1 MLSVRLDDLLA
12 EMVERG
18 SSDLF
23 VKAGV
28 PPHVRI
34 DGKIT
39 PLDYGELSQ
48 EDAQDL
54 AYGMMTED
62 QIERFEKI
70 PEMDLA
76 LGVRG
81 VGRFRVNLF
90 RQRGSIAMVFRHIST
105 PNFNFED
112 LMLPPAVQ
120 TLSEKHRGL
129 VLVTGTTGS
138 GKSTTLAAMINHI
151 NHHRRCHIVT
161 IEDPI
166 EFLHN
171 DKEAI
176 VSQREVG
183 FDTKSF
189 GDALRHVLRQAPD
202 VILIGEM
209 RDLETVQTAI
219 AAAETGHLVLSTL
232 HTIDAVQTVERIIN
246 FFPAYLHAQIRMEMA
261 LGLQGVISQRLLP
274 RKRGQGRVP
283 ACEILISTPLI
294 KKLLNEGKTMELL
307 PNIMEGA
314 HWGMQSFNQALHK
327 LIVTDMISYETALTY
342 ATSPEELKLMVE
354 GIASGT
360 KHNLAVQDATGI
372 IPGLSASPTGIH
384 NLNNPQGSSTQINFP
399 PSPGKLPLTTPLP
412 MRTKPPQPGGGG

>member
-12 EMVERG
+12 EMVDRG

-23 VKAGV
+23 LKAGV
-28 PPHVRI
+28 PPHARI
-34 DGKIT
+34 DGKIQ
-39 PLDYGELSQ
+39 PMDYSDLTVEEVQ
-48 EDAQDL
+48 EI

-62 QIERFEKI
+62 QIEKFEKI

-90 RQRGSIAMVFRHIST
+90 RQRGSVAMVFRHIGT
-105 PNFNFED
+105 PNFNFKD
-112 LMLPPAVQ
+112 LTLPDSVRM
-120 TLSEKHRGL
+120 LSERQRGL

-151 NHHRRCHIVT
+151 NTYRKCHIVT

-166 EFLHN
+166 EFLHH

-183 FDTKSF
+183 FDTKTF
-189 GDALRHVLRQAPD
+189 ADALKHVLRQAPD

-246 FFPAYLHAQIRMEMA
+246 FFPAYLHAQIRMELA

-274 RKRGQGRVP
+274 KKRGNGRVP
-283 ACEILISTPLI
+283 ACEILIGTPLI
-294 KKLLNEGKTMELL
+294 RKMLNEGKTMELL
-307 PNIMEGA
+307 PAIEEGG
-314 HWGMQSFNQALHK
+314 HWGMQSFNQALYAHIK
-327 LIVTDMISYETALTY
+327 SDMISYEAALTY
-342 ATSPEELKLMVE
+342 ATSPEELRLMVE
-354 GIASGT
+354 GISTGSGSMASMANHSGEES
-360 KHNLAVQDATGI
+360 Q
-372 IPGLSASPTGIH
+372 
-384 NLNNPQGSSTQINFP
+384 
-399 PSPGKLPLTTPLP
+399 
-412 MRTKPPQPGGGG
+412 

>member
-1 MLSVRLDDLLA
+1 MLSVQLDDLLV
-12 EMVERG
+12 EMVERD

-23 VKAGV
+23 LKAGV
-28 PPHVRI
+28 APHIRVDGRI
-34 DGKIT
+34 HMM
-39 PLDYGELSQ
+39 DYGPLTLE
-48 EDAQDL
+48 ETQDI

-90 RQRGSIAMVFRHIST
+90 RQRGTVAMVFRHVKSPT
-105 PNFNFED
+105 FSFRE
-112 LMLPPAVQ
+112 LHLPQSVQ
-120 TLSEKHRGL
+120 GLAEKNRGL

-151 NHHRRCHIVT
+151 NTNRKCHIVT
-161 IEDPI
+161 VEDPI
-166 EFLHN
+166 EFLHQ

-176 VSQREVG
+176 ISQREVG
-183 FDTKSF
+183 FDTKNF

-246 FFPAYLHAQIRMEMA
+246 FFPAYLHDQIRMEMA
-261 LGLQGVISQRLLP
+261 LGLQGVVSMRLLP
-274 RKRGQGRVP
+274 RSGGNGRVP
-283 ACEILISTPLI
+283 ACEVLIGTPMV

-307 PNIMEGA
+307 PVIEEGE
-314 HWGMQSFNQALHK
+314 HWGMQSFNQALFTLIQEK
-327 LIVTDMISYETALTY
+327 LVDNDTAMAY
-342 ATSPEELKLMVE
+342 ATSPEELRLMVE
-354 GIASGT
+354 GITSGVR
-360 KHNLAVQDATGI
+360 AV
-372 IPGLSASPTGIH
+372 
-384 NLNNPQGSSTQINFP
+384 
-399 PSPGKLPLTTPLP
+399 KLD
-412 MRTKPPQPGGGG
+412 RGGG

>member
-1 MLSVRLDDLLA
+1 MLSVQLDDLLV
-12 EMVERG
+12 EMVDKG
-18 SSDLF
+18 ASDLF
-23 VKAGV
+23 LKAGV
-28 PPHVRI
+28 CPHARI
-34 DGKIT
+34 DGRIVD
-39 PLDYGELSQ
+39 LQYGEMSV
-48 EDAQDL
+48 EETQDI
-54 AYGMMTED
+54 AYGMMSEE
-62 QIERFEKI
+62 QIERFERV

-90 RQRGSIAMVFRHIST
+90 RQRGSVAMVFRHVRE
-105 PNFNFED
+105 PNFSFQD

-120 TLSEKHRGL
+120 MLSEKPRGL

-151 NHHRRCHIVT
+151 NSMRKCHIVT

-166 EFLHN
+166 EFLHS
-171 DKEAI
+171 DQEALI
-176 VSQREVG
+176 SQREVG

-189 GDALRHVLRQAPD
+189 GDALKHVLRQAPD

-209 RDLETVQTAI
+209 RDLDTVQTAI

-261 LGLQGVISQRLLP
+261 LGLQGVISMRLLP
-274 RKRGQGRVP
+274 KKRGTGRVP
-283 ACEILISTPLI
+283 AVETLVATPLV

-307 PNIMEGA
+307 PVIQEGA
-314 HWGMQSFNQALHK
+314 HWGMQSFNQALHS
-327 LIVTDMISYETALTY
+327 LIKREIVSLEMALAY

-354 GIASGT
+354 GITSG
-360 KHNLAVQDATGI
+360 VSS
-372 IPGLSASPTGIH
+372 IPGRLG
-384 NLNNPQGSSTQINFP
+384 
-399 PSPGKLPLTTPLP
+399 
-412 MRTKPPQPGGGG
+412 

>member
-1 MLSVRLDDLLA
+1 MLTVRLDDLLI

-23 VKAGV
+23 LKAGV
-28 PPHVRI
+28 PPHIRV

-39 PLDYGELSQ
+39 ALDYGELSL
-48 EDAQDL
+48 EETQDI
-54 AYGMMTED
+54 AYGMMSED
-62 QIERFEKI
+62 QIEKFERV

-90 RQRGSIAMVFRHIST
+90 RQRGSVAMVFRHIST

-112 LMLPPAVQ
+112 LHLPNAVKM
-120 TLSEKHRGL
+120 LSERVRGL

-151 NHHRRCHIVT
+151 NRTRKCHIVT
-161 IEDPI
+161 VEDPI
-166 EFLHN
+166 EFLHQ
-171 DKEAI
+171 DREAI

-183 FDTKSF
+183 FDTKTFS
-189 GDALRHVLRQAPD
+189 DALRHVLRQAPD

-209 RDLETVQTAI
+209 RDLETVQTSI

-274 RKRGQGRVP
+274 RKRGSGRVP
-283 ACEILISTPLI
+283 ACEILVATPLI
-294 KKLLNEGKTMELL
+294 KKMLNEGKTLELL
-307 PNIMEGA
+307 PAIQEGD
-314 HWGMQSFNQALHK
+314 HWGMQSFNQALFK
-327 LIVTDMISYETALTY
+327 LIAQDLVSTETAMSY
-342 ATSPEELKLMVE
+342 ATSAEELKLLVE
-354 GIASGT
+354 GITSGT
-360 KHNLAVQDATGI
+360 RLTDA
-372 IPGLSASPTGIH
+372 
-384 NLNNPQGSSTQINFP
+384 
-399 PSPGKLPLTTPLP
+399 
-412 MRTKPPQPGGGG
+412 R